1 MIHRSTGRFVRVS
14 TVLAVTAVAAVWA
27 VLCADAQR
35 LADTMVVEYKAKS
48 TDTFSF
54 TLKLPRGWKALDI
67 AEVRADGVGVM
78 SRPNLEGP
86 NGVRGVVDAVIKA
99 NDPDTVEAIRTG
111 FDDIRRISEERWLE
125 RTNVISF
132 GDWTALLTV
141 KPFHSQLQ
149 KGATYA
155 MFVYITTRKR
165 DRLLGMKFYFHSSP
179 TIDMLAEVEMIVRS
193 LKETSQ

>member
-48 TDTFSF
+48 ADTFSF

-111 FDDIRRISEERWLE
+111 F
-125 RTNVISF
+125 
-132 GDWTALLTV
+132 
-141 KPFHSQLQ
+141 
-149 KGATYA
+149 
-155 MFVYITTRKR
+155 
-165 DRLLGMKFYFHSSP
+165 
-179 TIDMLAEVEMIVRS
+179 
-193 LKETSQ
+193 